1 MSPASKKKRHLLT
14 GVFYFNKLKIIFK
27 GGKIMKS
34 TIFRNLEYKNK
45 KLIIEFINGRV
56 FIFKNVSKQEY
67 LEIKDGITDENLN
80 NFLLLHGGI
89 EKSTL

>member
-1 MSPASKKKRHLLT
+1 MNR
-14 GVFYFNKLKIIFK
+14 YIIIFK

>member
-1 MSPASKKKRHLLT
+1 
-14 GVFYFNKLKIIFK
+14 
-27 GGKIMKS
+27 MKS
-34 TIFRNLEYKNK
+34 TIIRNLEYKNK
-45 KLIIEFINGRV
+45 KLTVEFINGRV